1 MSESI
6 FLITISLP
14 LLTILLVFAMRYFS
28 AVQQAKARL
37 ANDHAYQQIA
47 TTAVT
52 AQATTAAALT
62 DMAASLTDIR
72 TRLATVEQI
81 LKQVG

>member
-1 MSESI
+1 MSEKV

-14 LLTILLVFAMRYFS
+14 LLTIVLVFAMRYLS

-37 ANDHAYQQIA
+37 ANDQAYQQIA

-52 AQATTAAALT
+52 AQANSAAALS
-62 DMAASLTDIR
+62 DMAASLTDIK

>member
-1 MSESI
+1 MSEKI

-14 LLTILLVFAMRYFS
+14 LLTIVLVFAMRYLS

-37 ANDHAYQQIA
+37 ANDQAYQQIA

-52 AQATTAAALT
+52 AQATTAAALS
-62 DMAASLTDIR
+62 DMAASLNDIK